1 MILFSSKI
9 DVALSQK
16 FYLFD
21 LNVLVNGKNSVLP
34 CELFT
39 QRFSNEVNYFP
50 IFCYSNEAKSNITF
64 FETTETFDNKCSK
77 ARNKNPHLPKK
88 KFGGALIFFTFI
100 IF

>member
-21 LNVLVNGKNSVLP
+21 LNVLVNGKNSVLF

-39 QRFSNEVNYFP
+39 QHFYDEVDYFP

-64 FETTETFDNKCSK
+64 F
-77 ARNKNPHLPKK
+77 
-88 KFGGALIFFTFI
+88 
-100 IF
+100 